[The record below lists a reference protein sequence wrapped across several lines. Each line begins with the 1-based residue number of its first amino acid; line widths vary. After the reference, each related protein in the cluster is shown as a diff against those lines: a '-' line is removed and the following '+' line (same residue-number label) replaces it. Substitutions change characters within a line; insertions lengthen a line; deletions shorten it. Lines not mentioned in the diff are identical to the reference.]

1 MSATNTLLYTVP
13 PAMRVVLP
21 TRDGSLTIA
30 ALCDLYFQHYT
41 GRDCALPQRLGW
53 WKAQI
58 GHLRLDE
65 LSDDDVH
72 AGLERLAGGA
82 AKVYAGKDEHGRA
95 IYNNKRKPLTGSTLN
110 RYTSAISSVI
120 TWAIRRRIA
129 PKGFDHPVRRVELKA
144 EGQAKTRFLS
154 DEERARLL
162 LACKASAWPRLY
174 LLTLLALTTGAR
186 KGELLA
192 LRWQDVD
199 TGRRVVHVGRSKNG
213 DPKVLPL
220 VPAVVEQLEAFRG
233 APGGLVFPSRLN
245 ALKPMAFEARWHEA
259 LKAANVRHF
268 RFHDLRH
275 SCASYLAQQGASLLE
290 IADLLGHRQISMSHR
305 YAHLA
310 ASHRSALVDR
320 VMGQLR

>member
-1 MSATNTLLYTVP
+1 MMQ
-13 PAMRVVLP
+13 PASLP
-21 TRDGSLTIA
+21 SRDGSITFA
-30 ALCDLYFQHYT
+30 ALCDLYFQQYT
-41 GRDCALPQRLGW
+41 GRDQALPQRLAFWRSQVG
-53 WKAQI
+53 Q
-58 GHLRLDE
+58 LRLDE
-65 LSDDDVH
+65 LSDDHVH
-72 AGLERLAGGA
+72 DGIDQLASGKA
-82 AKVYAGKDEHGRA
+82 RFYAGKDADGRPIFKA
-95 IYNNKRKPLTGSTLN
+95 KRKPLSGSTLN

-154 DEERARLL
+154 DDERARLL
-162 LACKASAWPRLY
+162 VACKANSWPRLY
-174 LLTLLALTTGAR
+174 VLVLLALTTGAR
-186 KGELLA
+186 KGELQG

-199 TGRRVVHVGRSKNG
+199 AGRSVLHVGRSKNG
-213 DPKVLPL
+213 DPKVLPI
-220 VPAVVEQLEAFRG
+220 VPAALEQLEQLRG

-245 ALKPMAFEARWHEA
+245 ALRPMDFTSHWHAA
-259 LKAANVRHF
+259 LKAAKVRDF

-310 ASHRSALVDR
+310 TSHRAALVHR